1 MNPSSEREAFERE
14 FRAVYPM
21 ACSAGAL
28 GVDEAGDYTELETR
42 IAHRMWCAALSTQPQ
57 QAGWRP
63 IIDVAYMDGEK
74 PFIFAVHGRATVE
87 ILESIEKELAENPP
101 EKGDGDYR
109 YEATHFEGQY
119 GEYGVC
125 EIAPGWELSE
135 ISFTP
140 APLPPVPGQEGGIG
154 E

>member
-1 MNPSSEREAFERE
+1 MNPSSEREAFEAWR
-14 FRAVYPM
+14 RTKHYGSGGGWDAWQ
-21 ACSAGAL
+21 A
-28 GVDEAGDYTELETR
+28 R
-42 IAHRMWCAALSTQPQ
+42 AALSTQPQ